1 MGVCLEVSRQ
11 NPPPPPPHEMTT
23 AAVGTHP
30 TGMHSC
36 SPIVPP
42 TYHRFKN
49 DNTTTLLFFFSLGL
63 SCGQPTTNRRIRI
76 MGRSF
81 LYRDRVVYMC
91 PPGQNPTTSPVL
103 TCGQD
108 GKWDKVP
115 GCQGLT
121 LSLYNMIRA
130 WITARV
136 TKVNTFP
143 GVSC

>member
-1 MGVCLEVSRQ
+1 
-11 NPPPPPPHEMTT
+11 
-23 AAVGTHP
+23 
-30 TGMHSC
+30 
-36 SPIVPP
+36 
-42 TYHRFKN
+42 
-49 DNTTTLLFFFSLGL
+49 
-63 SCGQPTTNRRIRI
+63 
-76 MGRSF
+76 
-81 LYRDRVVYMC
+81 MC

-143 GVSC
+143 GVNC

>member
-1 MGVCLEVSRQ
+1 
-11 NPPPPPPHEMTT
+11 MTCDGNMRLKLIKKFLDSIMQH
-23 AAVGTHP
+23 AVVAFSIHAFYI
-30 TGMHSC
+30 HC
-36 SPIVPP
+36 
-42 TYHRFKN
+42 N
-49 DNTTTLLFFFSLGL
+49 LFYSAGK
-63 SCGQPTTNRRIRI
+63 SCGEPTTNRRIRI

-121 LSLYNMIRA
+121 ISLYNMIRA

-143 GVSC
+143 VVCFLLMYSS